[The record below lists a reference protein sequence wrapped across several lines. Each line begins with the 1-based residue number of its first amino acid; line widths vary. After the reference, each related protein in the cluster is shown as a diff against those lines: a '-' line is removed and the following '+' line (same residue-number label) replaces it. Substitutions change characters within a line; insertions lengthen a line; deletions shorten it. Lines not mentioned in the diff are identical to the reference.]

1 MSSKNT
7 PLTQED
13 FEKAYKFLHV
23 MKKKLPGLKLDLLKK
38 ENRYTDTIEFSEIEE
53 TYEGYDTSNGRPFDT
68 YVFNTVLLAALNQ
81 LTEKEQRTLVLFFG
95 QNLSLTEIVEKDHIS
110 PQAVSKT
117 KQRALEKMRQI
128 MEGTHYG

>member
-23 MKKKLPGLKLDLLKK
+23 MKKKLPGLKIDLLKK
-38 ENRYTDTIEFSEIEE
+38 ENQYTETVELSEIEDI
-53 TYEGYDTSNGRPFDT
+53 YEVNDTSNGRPFDT
-68 YVFNTVLLAALNQ
+68 YVFNTTLLEGLSQ

-95 QNLSLTEIVEKDHIS
+95 QNLSLTEIAERDHIS

-117 KQRALEKMRQI
+117 KKRALEKMRQI